1 MHPIKDWNISEVTIL
16 SGYIRFSCFWLFI
29 VLICIP
35 AENELWARRLVLV
48 IAVSNTSLNCAV
60 YFHFTVHAV
69 PYLCLDYCC
78 RWFQSAPLVCLRYKS
93 ILKIKDRFELLS
105 FSLIVL
111 KSKSVNQ
118 HQTFNFSKRSY
129 DKEKKSMEKNWLWQ
143 LAGTAGH
150 FWRHCLNQTPFSL
163 YQITGSV
170 EKSRVKCH

>member
-129 DKEKKSMEKNWLWQ
+129 DKEKKINGEKLTLTACWYSWAFLETLFKSDSF
-143 LAGTAGH
+143 LAISDNR
-150 FWRHCLNQTPFSL
+150 FCRKEQS
-163 YQITGSV
+163 
-170 EKSRVKCH
+170 